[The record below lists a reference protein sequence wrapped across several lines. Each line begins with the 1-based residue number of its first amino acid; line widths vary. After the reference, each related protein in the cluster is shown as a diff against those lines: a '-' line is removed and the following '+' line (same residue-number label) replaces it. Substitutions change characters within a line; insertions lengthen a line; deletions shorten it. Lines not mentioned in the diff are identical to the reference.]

1 MGLKV
6 YLTMPIPVNDSF
18 LLEFCKSVFSST
30 GNERLSKQETKVDF
44 EFYFGFKD
52 SFPLALI
59 VIEQWWLWLQLEKL
73 KCYQQYTFEYWVFRI
88 RAHKYYYRRIGFSS
102 R

>member
-1 MGLKV
+1 MIL
-6 YLTMPIPVNDSF
+6 F
-18 LLEFCKSVFSST
+18 LLEFCQISFFFYRKRAIEQAR
-30 GNERLSKQETKVDF
+30 NKVDF

-88 RAHKYYYRRIGFSS
+88 RAHKYYYVGLASAADNSLIKIKICKMN
-102 R
+102 